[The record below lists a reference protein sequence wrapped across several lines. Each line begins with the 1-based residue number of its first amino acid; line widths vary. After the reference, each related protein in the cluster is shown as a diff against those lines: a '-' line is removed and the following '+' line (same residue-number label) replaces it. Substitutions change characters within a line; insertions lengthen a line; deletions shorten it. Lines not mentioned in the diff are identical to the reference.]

1 MIVTGLLAPDTLE
14 DQLDGAERE
23 VLIHDPKGRDS
34 LRRLDFA
41 LNDDQEALRDVARD
55 LLDDLASSTRVR
67 AVVNAGGGW
76 DAVLWAAM
84 VEQGWPGVAVPDS
97 LGGLGLGTVEVA
109 VLLEGVGRHVA
120 PAPFATTVLA
130 LDALTGAG
138 ETDRVE
144 DLLRGDILA
153 GVAWSRQRDDVRAQ
167 TDGSHWRLHGRPD
180 PVLYAPSAAVAIV
193 VAETDDGAGLFR
205 VDLDPEHPAQAEP
218 AMDRTRELGWLHF
231 DGTPATGRLGG
242 ADAVERLL
250 NRGATYAAAEMLGG
264 ADRALTMAVEYAK
277 ERVQFGRPIGSF
289 QAVKHRCADMLV
301 DVEGMRSSVY
311 WAAWCI
317 GADHP
322 DASVAASTAKIWC
335 SDASKR
341 VMASALQVHGGIGFT
356 WEHDLHLFMKRAQLD
371 QLTFGDASYHRER
384 LAALLRPRVEAGE
397 SIL

>member
-1 MIVTGLLAPDTLE
+1 M
-14 DQLDGAERE
+14 
-23 VLIHDPKGRDS
+23 
-34 LRRLDFA
+34 
-41 LNDDQEALRDVARD
+41 NDDQEALRDGAREV
-55 LLDDLASSTRVR
+55 LDGLASSAQVR

-76 DAVLWAAM
+76 DAALWAAM
-84 VEQGWPGVAVPDS
+84 VEQGWPGVAVPES

-109 VLLEGVGRHVA
+109 VLLEEVGRHVA
-120 PAPFATTVLA
+120 PAPFAATVLA
-130 LDALTGAG
+130 LDALTVAG

-144 DLLRGDILA
+144 DLLRGDTLA
-153 GVAWSRQRDDVRAQ
+153 CVAWSRRGDAVRAEAA
-167 TDGSHWRLHGRPD
+167 GSRWWLRGRPD

-193 VAETDDGAGLFR
+193 VADTPDGPGLFT
-205 VDLDPEHPAQAEP
+205 VDLDPEHPARAEP

-231 DGTPATGRLGG
+231 DETSAARLGG

-250 NRGATYAAAEMLGG
+250 NRGATYSTAEMLGG

-317 GADHP
+317 SADHP
-322 DASVAASTAKIWC
+322 DASVATSTAKVWC

-371 QLTFGDASYHRER
+371 QVTFGDASYHRER
-384 LAALLRPRVEAGE
+384 LAALLRPRIEAGE
-397 SIL
+397 SLL